1 MRKFEYVFAFAVLA
15 VLTAALFIAMLVL
28 RDKDMTMTILTVLI
42 GALSAV
48 TAFFFTKHVPKQKD
62 NEKDM

>member
-1 MRKFEYVFAFAVLA
+1 MKRFEYVFAFAILA

-28 RDKDMTMTILTVLI
+28 RDKDITMTILTVLI

-48 TAFFFTKHVPKQKD
+48 TAFFFTKHVPKQEDNRKD
-62 NEKDM
+62 V